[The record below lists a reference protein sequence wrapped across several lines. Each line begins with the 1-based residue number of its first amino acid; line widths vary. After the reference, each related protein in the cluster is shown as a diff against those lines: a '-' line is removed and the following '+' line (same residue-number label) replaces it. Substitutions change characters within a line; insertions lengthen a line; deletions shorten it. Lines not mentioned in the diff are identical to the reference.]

1 MRNRETNIENN
12 KEMSEIQSKYGV
24 NTFLSEVHVNA
35 VDFDETFKV
44 SEYQHIVEIKHIQ
57 SHNGNGHNEMKI
69 YTDGKLEAFEIG
81 NWKISPI
88 IRMPFNWTGY
98 SDVLEIQDN
107 NAKIISY
114 RSTPDPETLFSKKD
128 FVKDIKWVF
137 ETIKL
142 LGEIE
147 NGEHFE
153 LINHIKE
160 TVRILSIYKTGA
172 RIDTVLK
179 TVEWINYE
187 IETLN
192 KLTLS
197 EKSQSAVKIKINEA
211 IDLFNEMYLKRLD

>member
-1 MRNRETNIENN
+1 
-12 KEMSEIQSKYGV
+12 
-24 NTFLSEVHVNA
+24 
-35 VDFDETFKV
+35 
-44 SEYQHIVEIKHIQ
+44 
-57 SHNGNGHNEMKI
+57 MKI
-69 YTDGKLEAFEIG
+69 YTHGKLEPFEIG

-114 RSTPDPETLFSKKD
+114 RSTPDPETLFKKKD